1 MKYVAA
7 DHHLLSIH
15 SSIARESKWMYI
27 MKKVNLRD
35 LYPDIYKTD
44 YFVDV
49 TEDVLETIR
58 AADRAEAAYE
68 RKMYRYKA
76 HYSLDCDNGI
86 ENAILMKP
94 QMPETLLEEK
104 QLREQLY
111 AAVMALPEKQAKRLY
126 ARYYLGMRVSEIAAA
141 EGVDPSRVRDSIRR
155 GLKQLAKYF

>member
-1 MKYVAA
+1 
-7 DHHLLSIH
+7 
-15 SSIARESKWMYI
+15 

-141 EGVDPSRVRDSIRR
+141 EGVDPSRIRDSIRR
-155 GLKQLAKYF
+155 GLKQLGKYF

>member
-1 MKYVAA
+1 
-7 DHHLLSIH
+7 
-15 SSIARESKWMYI
+15 

-76 HYSLDCDNGI
+76 HYSLNEI
-86 ENAILMKP
+86 S
-94 QMPETLLEEK
+94 K
-104 QLREQLY
+104 Q
-111 AAVMALPEKQAKRLY
+111 
-126 ARYYLGMRVSEIAAA
+126 
-141 EGVDPSRVRDSIRR
+141 
-155 GLKQLAKYF
+155 